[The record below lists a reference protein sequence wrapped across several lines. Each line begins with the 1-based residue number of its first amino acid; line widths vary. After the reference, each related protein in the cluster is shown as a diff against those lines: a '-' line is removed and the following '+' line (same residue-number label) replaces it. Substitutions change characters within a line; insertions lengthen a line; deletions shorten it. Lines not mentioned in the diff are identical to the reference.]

1 MCGLVGFVGG
11 DWASGRDGAEALLR
25 RMAGC
30 IAHRGPDGTGIWADS
45 DHRVGFGHN
54 RLAIIDLSPAGDQPM
69 RTASGRYVIAYNGE
83 VYNHEQLRHRLHE
96 ENRLNN
102 WRGHSDTETLL
113 AAIEAWG
120 IRATLERAIGM
131 FAFALWDRQLKQ
143 LTLARDRLGEKP
155 LFYGWQGTG
164 GERAF
169 LFGSELKAMAAHPAF
184 QPEIDREALTL
195 YMRHAY
201 VPAPLS
207 IYQGIRK
214 LPAGAF
220 LTLGSPAQD
229 PVIEQ
234 YWSGAEVA
242 RKGSLTPRLG
252 GTQDYVDRLDDL
264 LSDAVRQQMISDVP
278 LGAFLSGGVDSSA
291 IVSLMQAQSS
301 RPVRTFSIGFH
312 EEAYN
317 EAQHAKAVARHLGT
331 DHTELYV
338 TANEAMSVVPQLPR
352 VYDEPFADSSQI
364 PTMLVSKLAR
374 EHVTVALS
382 GDAGDELFA
391 GYNRYKMT
399 AAFWRKMS
407 RIPRPLRLGL
417 ARGMASLSP
426 ASWDKIASVMDP
438 VLPESLRMRV
448 PGDKIIKAAGALP
461 SRSSDDLYQRLV
473 STWQDPGSLVVGG
486 SEPAAARAGMS
497 ELSGLGDIERMMAAD
512 MLTYLPDDILAKV
525 DRAAMS
531 VSLETRVPFLD
542 HRVVE
547 FAWSMPMDLKLRDG
561 QSKWALRQVLHRYV
575 PKALIERPKMGFG
588 VPIDSW
594 LRGPLKGW
602 AEDLLDEAR
611 LRREGYFRP
620 EAIRRSWA
628 AHQSGRAN
636 LQHQLWTVL
645 MFQSWLESAPH
656 QAAAGASSLPS
667 PRSDETGNLRRRAA
681 AI

>member
-11 DWASGRDGAEALLR
+11 DWASGSDGAEALLR
-25 RMAGC
+25 RMARR
-30 IAHRGPDGTGIWADS
+30 ISHRGPDGTGTWADGN
-45 DHRVGFGHN
+45 HQFGFGHN

-69 RTASGRYVIAYNGE
+69 HSASGRYVIAYNGE
-83 VYNHEQLRHRLHE
+83 VYNHSDLRRRLHE
-96 ENRLNN
+96 EGSSTN

-113 AAIEAWG
+113 AGIEAWG
-120 IRATLERAIGM
+120 VRSTLERAIGM
-131 FAFALWDRQLKQ
+131 FAFALWDRQTQQ

-155 LFYGWQGTG
+155 LYYGWQGAG
-164 GERAF
+164 GERVF

-184 QPEIDREALTL
+184 RPEIDREALTL

-201 VPAPLS
+201 VPAPYS
-207 IYQGIRK
+207 IYKDIRK
-214 LPAGAF
+214 LPAGAS
-220 LTLGSPAQD
+220 LTLHQD
-229 PVIEQ
+229 KREPVIEG

-242 RKGSLTPRLG
+242 KKGALSARPS
-252 GTQDYVDRLDDL
+252 GTEDYVDQLDDL

-291 IVSLMQAQSS
+291 IVALMQTNSP

-317 EAQHAKAVARHLGT
+317 EAEHAKAVARHLGT

-338 TANEAMSVVPQLPR
+338 TADQAMSVVPQLPAI
-352 VYDEPFADSSQI
+352 YDEPFADSSQV
-364 PTMLVSKLAR
+364 PTLLVSRLAR

-399 AAFWRKMS
+399 GAFWRKIS
-407 RIPRPLRLGL
+407 RIPRPVRAGL
-417 ARGMASLSP
+417 ARGMGSLSP
-426 ASWDKIASVMDP
+426 ALWDKIASVMEP
-438 VLPESLRMRV
+438 VLPDSLRMRV
-448 PGDKIIKAAGALP
+448 PGDKIIKAAAVLP
-461 SRSSDDLYQRLV
+461 SRSPDELYHTLV
-473 STWQDPGSLVVGG
+473 STWRDPSEIVIGG
-486 SEPAAARAGMS
+486 SEPREASAGVAG
-497 ELSGLGDIERMMAAD
+497 LSDLSAIERMMAAD

-561 QSKWALRQVLHRYV
+561 QTKWALRQVLYRYV
-575 PKALIERPKMGFG
+575 PRELIERPKMGFG

-594 LRGPLKGW
+594 LRGPLKQW
-602 AEDLLDEAR
+602 AEELLDEGR

-620 EAIRRSWA
+620 EPIRRCWA
-628 AHQSGRAN
+628 EHQSGRAN
-636 LQHQLWTVL
+636 LQHQLWAVL
-645 MFQSWLESAPH
+645 MFQSWLEASVTGSQPVGEARAPVH
-656 QAAAGASSLPS
+656 DGKRPRRTAA
-667 PRSDETGNLRRRAA
+667 R
-681 AI
+681 

>member
-11 DWASGRDGAEALLR
+11 DWASGQGGAEALLR

-30 IAHRGPDGTGIWADS
+30 IAHRGPDGTGTWADS

-54 RLAIIDLSPAGDQPM
+54 RLAILDLSPAGDQPM
-69 RTASGRYVIAYNGE
+69 QSASGRYVIAYNGE

-96 ENRLNN
+96 EGRSLN

-113 AAIEAWG
+113 AGIEAWG
-120 IRATLERAIGM
+120 IRATLERATGM

-164 GERAF
+164 GKRAF
-169 LFGSELKAMAAHPAF
+169 LFGSELKAIAAHPAF
-184 QPEIDREALTL
+184 QAEIDREALTL

-201 VPAPLS
+201 VPAPYS

-214 LPAGAF
+214 LPAGAL
-220 LTLGSPAQD
+220 LTLGSAAQD
-229 PVIEQ
+229 PVIER

-242 RKGSLTPRLG
+242 KKGSLAPRLG
-252 GTQDYVDRLDDL
+252 GTQDYVNELDHL

-278 LGAFLSGGVDSSA
+278 LGAFLSGGVDSST

-338 TANEAMSVVPQLPR
+338 TAHEAMSVVPQLPG

-407 RIPRPLRLGL
+407 RIPRPLRSGL
-417 ARGMASLSP
+417 ARGIGSLSP
-426 ASWDKIASVMDP
+426 AAWDKIASVMDP
-438 VLPESLRMRV
+438 ALPDSLKMSV
-448 PGDKIIKAAGALP
+448 PGEKIIKVAGVLP
-461 SRSSDDLYQRLV
+461 SRSLDELYRTLV
-473 STWQDPGSLVVGG
+473 STWQDPGALVVGG
-486 SEPAAARAGMS
+486 SEPAAASAGMS
-497 ELSGLGDIERMMAAD
+497 ELTGLGDIERMMAAD
-512 MLTYLPDDILAKV
+512 MLTYLPDDILVKV

-542 HRVVE
+542 HRIVE

-561 QSKWALRQVLHRYV
+561 QSKWALRQLLYRYV
-575 PKALIERPKMGFG
+575 PKELIERPKMGFG

-594 LRGPLKGW
+594 LRGPLKDW
-602 AEDLLDEAR
+602 AEDLLDEGR

-620 EAIRRSWA
+620 EPIRRSWA

-636 LQHQLWTVL
+636 LQHQLWAVL
-645 MFQSWLESAPH
+645 MFQSWLEEAPH
-656 QAAAGASSLPS
+656 QATTGTSAHSQY
-667 PRSDETGNLRRRAA
+667 RSGETGEPRRRAA